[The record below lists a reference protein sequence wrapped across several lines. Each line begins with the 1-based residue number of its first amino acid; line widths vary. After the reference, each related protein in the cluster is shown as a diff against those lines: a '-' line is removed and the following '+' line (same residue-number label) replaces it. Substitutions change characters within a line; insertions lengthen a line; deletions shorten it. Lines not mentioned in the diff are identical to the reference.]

1 VLKEILVIDKT
12 DNIRHADQ
20 NITQILPSNIY
31 KEKQENNSNNQKKM
45 ITLYIS
51 L

>member
-20 NITQILPSNIY
+20 NITQILPSIFTRKN
-31 KEKQENNSNNQKKM
+31 KKT
-45 ITLYIS
+45 TLIIKKK
-51 L
+51 